1 MKYIEFSIDPQS
13 EFKDQAD
20 IYKDI
25 LTADL
30 AEIGFESFVEEN
42 KIFKAYALDEN
53 FEKETLNF
61 DYLEGKFYEVKP
73 VIEQNW
79 NEEWE
84 KNYPAIVVE
93 DRCIIRAD
101 FHEKPAGIE
110 YDLLIVPK
118 MSFGT
123 GHHETTYLMTSFLMD
138 EDVKDKSV
146 LDMGCGTAV
155 LAILAYKKEAKYVEA
170 IDIDDWAYENTLENC
185 KLNKAEDIVCKLG
198 DASLLGE
205 TKYDIILAN
214 INRNILLS
222 DMPAYSNVLNSG
234 GTIFFSGFYETDV
247 PKIEERANEVGFTLV
262 DKKVKN
268 HWTSLKMIKK

>member
-1 MKYIEFSIDPQS
+1 MKYVEFSINPTT
-13 EFKDQAD
+13 EFKEQAA

-30 AEIGFESFVEEN
+30 ADIGFESFTEEN
-42 KIFKAYALDEN
+42 NFFKAYALDEN
-53 FEKETLNF
+53 FEKSNLNF
-61 DYLEGKFYEVKP
+61 DYLDGKFYEVKP

-84 KNYPAIVVE
+84 KNYPSIVVE

-101 FHEKPAGIE
+101 FHEKPEGIE

-138 EDVKDKSV
+138 EDVANKSV

-155 LAILAYKKEAKYVEA
+155 LAILASKKGAKYVEA
-170 IDIDDWAYENTLENC
+170 IDIDNWAYENTVENC
-185 KLNKAEDIVCKLG
+185 QLNNTDSIICKLG

-205 TKYDIILAN
+205 KTFDVILAN
-214 INRNILLS
+214 INRNILLA
-222 DMPAYSNVLNSG
+222 DMPAYSDVLNIG
-234 GTIFFSGFYETDV
+234 GTIFFSGFYETDI
-247 PKIEERANEVGFTLV
+247 PKIEKRANEVGLTLI
-262 DKKVKN
+262 DTKVKN
-268 HWTSLKMIKK
+268 HWTSLKMIKQ

>member
-1 MKYIEFSIDPQS
+1 MKYIEFSIDPKA
-13 EFKDQAD
+13 EFTDQAP
-20 IYKDI
+20 IYIDI
-25 LTADL
+25 LTSDL
-30 AEIGFESFVEEN
+30 ADIGFESFVEEG
-42 KIFKAYALDEN
+42 KIYKAYALEEN
-53 FEKETLNF
+53 FNKNNLNF

-101 FHEKPAGIE
+101 FHEKPEGIE

-138 EDVKDKSV
+138 EVVEDKSV
-146 LDMGCGTAV
+146 LDMGCGTAI
-155 LAILAYKKEAKYVEA
+155 LAILAHKKKAQYIEA

-185 KLNKAEDIVCKLG
+185 NLNQANDIVCKLG
-198 DASLLGE
+198 DASLLGDK
-205 TKYDIILAN
+205 TFDVILAN
-214 INRNILLS
+214 INRNILLQ
-222 DMPAYSNVLNSG
+222 DMPKYSDVLNTG

>member
-53 FEKETLNF
+53 FEKSTLNF

-84 KNYPAIVVE
+84 KNYPAIIVE

-101 FHEKPAGIE
+101 FHEKPEGIE

-138 EDVKDKSV
+138 EDVTKKSV

-155 LAILAYKKEAKYVEA
+155 LAILAHKKEAKYVEA
-170 IDIDDWAYENTLENC
+170 IDIDEWAYENTIENC

-205 TKYDIILAN
+205 TKYDVILAN
-214 INRNILLS
+214 INRNILLK
-222 DMPAYSNVLNSG
+222 DMPKYSNVLNSG

-247 PKIEERANEVGFTLV
+247 SKIEERANEVGFTLV